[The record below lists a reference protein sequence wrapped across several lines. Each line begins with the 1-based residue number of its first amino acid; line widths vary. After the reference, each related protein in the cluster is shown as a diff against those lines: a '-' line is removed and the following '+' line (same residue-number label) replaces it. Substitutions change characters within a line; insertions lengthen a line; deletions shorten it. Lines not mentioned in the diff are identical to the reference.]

1 MNLNIIAYSIFML
14 ITGYVIVVV
23 GHICYRN
30 GNIYVLSLIPG
41 HDDLCIRINKILL
54 VGYYLVNIGYA
65 AMTLVSWETIVTL
78 SQLIEMIAVKTAVI
92 ISILSILHY
101 TNIFLLTNYAKKL
114 IQ

>member
-1 MNLNIIAYSIFML
+1 MNLNIIAYSIFM
-14 ITGYVIVVV
+14 IIVGYIIIYV
-23 GHICYRN
+23 GQICYRN

-65 AMTLVSWETIVTL
+65 AMTLVSWETIVIL

-92 ISILSILHY
+92 ICILSVLHY